1 MISRNDFL
9 ATAATTLL
17 TTVKVSSSSQYDA
30 LPKPYEHLSSERI
43 AQIFNNVDAYAV
55 CQKNGVGDYKLYSG
69 ILPTRLHA
77 EAVLDAARRDNPG
90 DSFFLAD
97 GSFGDCYFKAQEKG
111 IEITPDPKEVKAAKE
126 LLKGVKPSELPS
138 GKTALTGAVPLFFD
152 ERVRLSSGSSERL
165 LLFFCLADLES
176 MFGSRGGCRPRVTD
190 LQSVATELAAGGPS
204 DYTRVAFRGNVATRN
219 GGFEGIEIDI
229 IDLIDSPE
237 KIPEKIKQQKKDMEG
252 GGGIGGVGDILMLGS
267 RPNQA

>member
-1 MISRNDFL
+1 MTLNNASSAHVSTVPTKPRCLLGQVHHKSCFGSRLYWLCLSWYVVCITHHLQPVSALQLPQLYLSNMISRNDFL

-97 GSFGDCYFKAQEKG
+97 GSFGDCYFKVRG
-111 IEITPDPKEVKAAKE
+111 CEI
-126 LLKGVKPSELPS
+126 
-138 GKTALTGAVPLFFD
+138 
-152 ERVRLSSGSSERL
+152 
-165 LLFFCLADLES
+165 
-176 MFGSRGGCRPRVTD
+176 
-190 LQSVATELAAGGPS
+190 
-204 DYTRVAFRGNVATRN
+204 
-219 GGFEGIEIDI
+219 
-229 IDLIDSPE
+229 
-237 KIPEKIKQQKKDMEG
+237 
-252 GGGIGGVGDILMLGS
+252 
-267 RPNQA
+267 